1 MYSVISKLSFW
12 QMGFVLEYY
21 KKKIE
26 KENVEF

>member
-12 QMGFVLEYY
+12 QMEFVLVYY